1 MTYARR
7 LNSSAPLA
15 LQASKEL
22 ALRSRE
28 MSLADGFRMELFFNR
43 MLQATEDFKEGSAAF
58 AEKRNARFTS
68 T

>member
-1 MTYARR
+1 
-7 LNSSAPLA
+7 
-15 LQASKEL
+15 
-22 ALRSRE
+22 